1 MKNTEISLT
10 YWQVKYKKNAVSHLD
25 DLMTNEWSVTKYLKY
40 LYDTPKWKYF
50 LYVDAVLIF
59 FSYYKN
65 KKHKEY

>member
-1 MKNTEISLT
+1 M
-10 YWQVKYKKNAVSHLD
+10 KYKKNAVSHLD
-25 DLMTNEWSVTKYLKY
+25 DLMTSDLMTNEWSVNKYLKY

-65 KKHKEY
+65 KKH